1 MKKQENNMR
10 KLWKSFKVF
19 LFFLT
24 FPIYAYS
31 IELSEYGLN
40 LNDFSELKEI
50 RTLYV
55 SEQEGEDRFINP
67 EEDFNNSK
75 KIEKYFLNSN
85 FLSNETDTI
94 YQFCCN
100 SKSEMQKIIV
110 GKIDNASEKFQSL
123 NSKDVI
129 NLDNEIKVSN
139 FLYFQNK
146 KLIKS
151 IFIKDDKYNY
161 LQVKPEKQ
169 SYTLYLN
176 SPLKFKDTITSLDA
190 VKWSDFSITD
200 FDLEVSFSPNFKSIQ
215 NLADGI
221 LVFKAPKLD
230 IFLVLDDRNNKII
243 YTDEN
248 LKKIKYH
255 GDYDPNA
262 DLTNPSSYLNPTLLN
277 FLPTGLKKIL
287 DKGREL
293 NSNYPLNYTFEDLME
308 LVNNSEKL
316 NINTINFAKQ
326 KESELESVIQKKQA
340 ELKAEEDKAN
350 AEKLK
355 AAQLEEQRAAEER
368 QKILDQQAEEENQRM
383 LAEAEAAEA
392 EEKRQKY
399 MQYGLVIVL
408 IGGLIA
414 FIFFTNF
421 LDNLQ
426 KFLKQ
431 IFSKFKKKKVKSFL
445 PKDYGKKKKKNKKIL
460 GNWVAD
466 WANSYEDPRSAY
478 FIVLATCIVSVILLF
493 TIGANAEHTESN
505 AVVTFLWIIIITII
519 VSGYLSVK
527 IYSGISTY
535 HCPKCKRI
543 YAGEIYKQ
551 IHLGSRQQAA
561 KFRVTEKRRIKYRDH
576 QGFTKYNDYEVEKDE
591 RGIEQIDTYNN
602 KTKCKLCNHKWEYN
616 SSSAT
621 RIA

>member
-1 MKKQENNMR
+1 MR

-31 IELSEYGLN
+31 VELSEYGLN

-50 RTLYV
+50 RTLYI

-230 IFLVLDDRNNKII
+230 IFLVVDDRNNKII

-355 AAQLEEQRAAEER
+355 AAQIEEQRAAEER

-383 LAEAEAAEA
+383 LAEAKAADA

-399 MQYGLVIVL
+399 IQYGLVIVL

-431 IFSKFKKKKVKSFL
+431 IFSKFKKKKVKSYL

-478 FIVLATCIVSVILLF
+478 YIVLATCIVSVFLFFSLVGQINKNPDSTGWMVFGWIL
-493 TIGANAEHTESN
+493 
-505 AVVTFLWIIIITII
+505 IITGII
-519 VSGYLSVK
+519 SGYLTAK

-591 RGIEQIDTYNN
+591 RGIEQIDTYLN
-602 KTKCKLCNHKWEYN
+602 KTKCLLCNHKWEYN

-621 RIA
+621 RVA

>member
-1 MKKQENNMR
+1 M
-10 KLWKSFKVF
+10 
-19 LFFLT
+19 
-24 FPIYAYS
+24 
-31 IELSEYGLN
+31 
-40 LNDFSELKEI
+40 
-50 RTLYV
+50 
-55 SEQEGEDRFINP
+55 
-67 EEDFNNSK
+67 
-75 KIEKYFLNSN
+75 
-85 FLSNETDTI
+85 
-94 YQFCCN
+94 
-100 SKSEMQKIIV
+100 
-110 GKIDNASEKFQSL
+110 
-123 NSKDVI
+123 
-129 NLDNEIKVSN
+129 
-139 FLYFQNK
+139 
-146 KLIKS
+146 
-151 IFIKDDKYNY
+151 
-161 LQVKPEKQ
+161 
-169 SYTLYLN
+169 
-176 SPLKFKDTITSLDA
+176 
-190 VKWSDFSITD
+190 
-200 FDLEVSFSPNFKSIQ
+200 
-215 NLADGI
+215 
-221 LVFKAPKLD
+221 
-230 IFLVLDDRNNKII
+230 
-243 YTDEN
+243 
-248 LKKIKYH
+248 
-255 GDYDPNA
+255 
-262 DLTNPSSYLNPTLLN
+262 NPTLLN

-383 LAEAEAAEA
+383 LAEAKAADA

-399 MQYGLVIVL
+399 IQYGLVIVL

-460 GNWVAD
+460 GNWLAD

-478 FIVLATCIVSVILLF
+478 YIVLATCIVSVFLFFSLVGQINKNPDSTGWMVFGWIL
-493 TIGANAEHTESN
+493 
-505 AVVTFLWIIIITII
+505 IITGII
-519 VSGYLSVK
+519 SGYLTAK

-591 RGIEQIDTYNN
+591 RGIEQIDTYLN
-602 KTKCKLCNHKWEYN
+602 KTKCLLCNHKWEYN

-621 RIA
+621 RVA

>member
-40 LNDFSELKEI
+40 INDFSELKEI

-85 FLSNETDTI
+85 FLSNETDVI
-94 YQFCCN
+94 YQFCCESAGDF
-100 SKSEMQKIIV
+100 SKIFV
-110 GKIDNASEKFQSL
+110 GEINNASEKFQSL
-123 NSKDVI
+123 NSKEVL
-129 NLDNEIKVSN
+129 NLDKEIKVRN
-139 FLYFQNK
+139 LLFFQNK
-146 KLIKS
+146 KLTKS
-151 IFIKDDKYNY
+151 VFIKDDRYNL
-161 LQVKPEKQ
+161 LQVDPEKQ
-169 SYTLYLN
+169 IYSLYFN
-176 SPLKFKDTITSLDA
+176 SPLKFKDTVSSVDE
-190 VKWSDFSITD
+190 VNWSDFSVTD
-200 FDLEVSFSPNFKSIQ
+200 FDLEIEFTPNYKSIQ
-215 NLADGI
+215 NFAENI
-221 LVFKAPKLD
+221 FVFKAPKLD
-230 IFLVLDDRNNKII
+230 IFLVADDRNNKII

-262 DLTNPSSYLNPTLLN
+262 DITNPSSYLNPTLLN

-293 NSNYPLNYTFEDLME
+293 NSNYPLNYTLEDLIE
-308 LVNNSEKL
+308 LINNSEKL

-326 KESELESVIQKKQA
+326 KENELESVIQKKQA

-355 AAQLEEQRAAEER
+355 AAQLEEQKAAEER
-368 QKILDQQAEEENQRM
+368 QRILDQKAEEENQRM
-383 LAEAEAAEA
+383 LAEAKAADA

-399 MQYGLVIVL
+399 IQYGLVIVL

-460 GNWVAD
+460 GDWVAD

-478 FIVLATCIVSVILLF
+478 FIVLATLIVSVILLF
-493 TIGANAEHTESN
+493 TIGANASTPASS
-505 AVVTFLWIIIITII
+505 VVTTLLWIMIITII
-519 VSGYLSVK
+519 ISGYLTFK

-543 YAGEIYKQ
+543 YAGEIYHQ
-551 IHLGSRQQAA
+551 THLGSRQRARTY
-561 KFRVTEKRRIKYRDH
+561 RVRDNRTIRYKDH
-576 QGFTKYNDYEVEKDE
+576 RGFNKTDNYTIERDE
-591 RGIEQIDTYNN
+591 TGVEQIDSYHN

>member
-1 MKKQENNMR
+1 MKE
-10 KLWKSFKVF
+10 LWKSFKVF
-19 LFFLT
+19 LFFLI

-31 IELSEYGLN
+31 IELNEYGLN

-50 RTLYV
+50 RTLYI
-55 SEQEGEDRFINP
+55 SKQEGEDKFINP

-230 IFLVLDDRNNKII
+230 IFLVADDRNNKII

-293 NSNYPLNYTFEDLME
+293 NSNYPLNYTLEDLME

-355 AAQLEEQRAAEER
+355 AAQLEEQKAAEER
-368 QKILDQQAEEENQRM
+368 QRILDQKAEEENQRM
-383 LAEAEAAEA
+383 LAEAKAADA

-399 MQYGLVIVL
+399 IQYGLVIVL

-478 FIVLATCIVSVILLF
+478 YIVLATCIVSVFLFFSLVGQFNKNPDSTGWMVFGWIL
-493 TIGANAEHTESN
+493 
-505 AVVTFLWIIIITII
+505 IITGII
-519 VSGYLSVK
+519 SCYLTAK

-591 RGIEQIDTYNN
+591 RGIEQIDTYLN
-602 KTKCKLCNHKWEYN
+602 KTKCLLCNHKWEYN

-621 RIA
+621 RVA

>member
-1 MKKQENNMR
+1 MR

-31 IELSEYGLN
+31 VELSEYGLN

-50 RTLYV
+50 RTLYI

-67 EEDFNNSK
+67 EEDFNNPN
-75 KIEKYFLNSN
+75 KIEKYYLNSN
-85 FLSNETDTI
+85 FLSNETDII
-94 YQFCCN
+94 YQFCCKSAGDF
-100 SKSEMQKIIV
+100 SKIFV
-110 GKIDNASEKFQSL
+110 GEINNASEKFQSL
-123 NSKDVI
+123 NSKEVL
-129 NLDNEIKVSN
+129 NLDKEIKVKN
-139 FLYFQNK
+139 LLYFQNK
-146 KLIKS
+146 KLTKS
-151 IFIKDDKYNY
+151 VFIKDDRYNL
-161 LQVKPEKQ
+161 LQVDPEKQ
-169 SYTLYLN
+169 IYALYFN
-176 SPLKFKDTITSLDA
+176 SPLKFKDTVSSVDE
-190 VKWSDFSITD
+190 VNWSDFSVTD
-200 FDLEVSFSPNFKSIQ
+200 FDLEIEFTPNYKSIQ
-215 NLADGI
+215 NFAENI
-221 LVFKAPKLD
+221 FVFKAPKLD
-230 IFLVLDDRNNKII
+230 IFLVADDRNNKII

-262 DLTNPSSYLNPTLLN
+262 DITNPSSYLNPTLLN

-383 LAEAEAAEA
+383 LAEAKAADA

-399 MQYGLVIVL
+399 IQYGLVIVL

-519 VSGYLSVK
+519 VSGYLTVK

-551 IHLGSRQQAA
+551 THLGSRQRA
-561 KFRVTEKRRIKYRDH
+561 RKYRVQDNRTLKYKDH
-576 QGFTKYNDYEVEKDE
+576 QGITRYNNYTIEKDE
-591 RGIEQIDTYNN
+591 TGVEQIDSYHN
-602 KTKCKLCNHKWEYN
+602 KVKCKLCSHKWEYN

-621 RIA
+621 RVA

>member
-1 MKKQENNMR
+1 MR

-31 IELSEYGLN
+31 VELSEYGLN

-50 RTLYV
+50 RTLYI

-215 NLADGI
+215 NLADGV

-230 IFLVLDDRNNKII
+230 IFLVVDDRNNKII

-383 LAEAEAAEA
+383 LAEAKAADA

-399 MQYGLVIVL
+399 IQYGLVIVL

>member
-1 MKKQENNMR
+1 MKK
-10 KLWKSFKVF
+10 LWISFKV
-19 LFFLT
+19 LFF
-24 FPIYAYS
+24 FFFSISSHS

-40 LNDFSELKEI
+40 HNSFSELQEL
-50 RTLYV
+50 RTIYLT
-55 SEQEGEDRFINP
+55 
-67 EEDFNNSK
+67 EDFNSIDPEDTENFANIK
-75 KIEKYFLNSN
+75 DFYLNSN
-85 FLSNETDTI
+85 FLSDEIDTV

-100 SKSEMQKIIV
+100 SKSDAFILI
-110 GKIDNASEKFQSL
+110 GKINDAEEKFKTSSL
-123 NSKDVI
+123 GDVYGLNKQI
-129 NLDNEIKVSN
+129 NTKNLLAFEKG
-139 FLYFQNK
+139 

-151 IFIKDDKYNY
+151 VFIKEDKYNIFQKETEEQIY
-161 LQVKPEKQ
+161 
-169 SYTLYLN
+169 SLYLN
-176 SPLKFKDTITSLDA
+176 SSLKFKNTFNSISKVNWRDLSPDDFELRLESSPNYTSLLDIASA
-190 VKWSDFSITD
+190 VS
-200 FDLEVSFSPNFKSIQ
+200 
-215 NLADGI
+215 
-221 LVFKAPKLD
+221 VFKIPKLNY
-230 IFLVLDDRNNKII
+230 FGVLDEKSNKII

-255 GDYDPNA
+255 GELNENA
-262 DLTNPSSYLNPTLLN
+262 DMLNPSSFLNPTLLN
-277 FLPTGLKKIL
+277 FLPTEYKKVL
-287 DKGREL
+287 NKGREI
-293 NSNYPLNYTFEDLME
+293 NSNYPLNFTFNELIDLISNVE
-308 LVNNSEKL
+308 TLYVDNV
-316 NINTINFAKQ
+316 NFAKQ
-326 KESELESVIQKKQA
+326 KESELQSLIQKKQA
-340 ELKAEEDKAN
+340 EIKAKEDEAN

-355 AAQLEEQRAAEER
+355 AAQLEEQKAQEER
-368 QKILDQQAEEENQRM
+368 QKILDQQAEEENQRL
-383 LAEAEAAEA
+383 LAEYAAA
-392 EEKRQKY
+392 DAAEKRQKY
-399 MQYGLVIVL
+399 MQYGLIILL

-431 IFSKFKKKKVKSFL
+431 IFSKFKKKKLKSYL

-478 FIVLATCIVSVILLF
+478 YIVLATLIVSVFLF
-493 TIGANAEHTESN
+493 FIFVGQVNNNPESTGL
-505 AVVTFLWIIIITII
+505 VVFGWIIIITFLI
-519 VSGYLSVK
+519 SGYLTFK

-591 RGIEQIDTYNN
+591 YGTEQIDTYLN
-602 KTKCKLCNHKWEYN
+602 KTKCLLCNHKWEYN

-621 RIA
+621 RVA

>member
-31 IELSEYGLN
+31 VELSEYGLN

-50 RTLYV
+50 RTLYI

-67 EEDFNNSK
+67 EEDFNNPN
-75 KIEKYFLNSN
+75 KIEKYYLNSN
-85 FLSNETDTI
+85 FLSNETDII
-94 YQFCCN
+94 YQFCCKSAGDF
-100 SKSEMQKIIV
+100 SKIFV
-110 GKIDNASEKFQSL
+110 GEINNASEKFQSL
-123 NSKDVI
+123 NSKEVL
-129 NLDNEIKVSN
+129 NLDKEIKVKN
-139 FLYFQNK
+139 LLYFQNK
-146 KLIKS
+146 KLTKS
-151 IFIKDDKYNY
+151 VFIKDDRYNL
-161 LQVKPEKQ
+161 LQVDPEKQ
-169 SYTLYLN
+169 IYALYFN
-176 SPLKFKDTITSLDA
+176 SPLKFKDTVSSVDE
-190 VKWSDFSITD
+190 VNWSDFSVTD
-200 FDLEVSFSPNFKSIQ
+200 FDLEIEFTPNYKSIQ
-215 NLADGI
+215 NFAENI
-221 LVFKAPKLD
+221 FVFKAPKLD
-230 IFLVLDDRNNKII
+230 IFLVADDRNNKII

-262 DLTNPSSYLNPTLLN
+262 DITNPSSYLNPTLLN

-383 LAEAEAAEA
+383 LAEAKAADA

-399 MQYGLVIVL
+399 IQYGLVIVL

-519 VSGYLSVK
+519 VSGYLTVK

-551 IHLGSRQQAA
+551 THLGSRQRA
-561 KFRVTEKRRIKYRDH
+561 RKYRVQDNRTLKYKDH
-576 QGFTKYNDYEVEKDE
+576 QGITRYNNYTIEKDE
-591 RGIEQIDTYNN
+591 TGVEQIDSYHN
-602 KTKCKLCNHKWEYN
+602 KVKCKLCSHKWEYN

-621 RIA
+621 RVA

>member
-31 IELSEYGLN
+31 VELSEYGLN

-50 RTLYV
+50 RTLYI

-215 NLADGI
+215 NLADGV

-230 IFLVLDDRNNKII
+230 IFLVVDDRNNKII

-383 LAEAEAAEA
+383 LAEAKAADA

-399 MQYGLVIVL
+399 IQYGLVIVL

-505 AVVTFLWIIIITII
+505 AVVTFFWIIIITII
-519 VSGYLSVK
+519 VSGYLTVK

>member
-1 MKKQENNMR
+1 MR

-31 IELSEYGLN
+31 VELSEYGLN

-50 RTLYV
+50 RTLYI
-55 SEQEGEDRFINP
+55 SKQEGEDQFINP
-67 EEDFNNSK
+67 EEDFNNSN
-75 KIEKYFLNSN
+75 KIEKYYLNSN
-85 FLSNETDTI
+85 FLSNETDII
-94 YQFCCN
+94 YQFCCSSTGDF
-100 SKSEMQKIIV
+100 SKIFV
-110 GKIDNASEKFQSL
+110 GEINNANEKFQSL
-123 NSKDVI
+123 NSKEVF
-129 NLDNEIKVSN
+129 NLDDEIKVRN
-139 FLYFQNK
+139 LLFFQNK
-146 KLIKS
+146 KLTKS
-151 IFIKDDKYNY
+151 VFIKDDRYNL
-161 LQVKPEKQ
+161 LQVDPEKQ
-169 SYTLYLN
+169 IYALYLN
-176 SPLKFKDTITSLDA
+176 SPLKFKDTVSSVDE
-190 VKWSDFSITD
+190 VNWSDFSVTD
-200 FDLEVSFSPNFKSIQ
+200 FDLEIEFTPNYKSIQ
-215 NLADGI
+215 NLAEGI
-221 LVFKAPKLD
+221 FVFKAPKLD
-230 IFLVLDDRNNKII
+230 IFLVADDRNNKII

-262 DLTNPSSYLNPTLLN
+262 DITNPSSYLNPTLLN

-293 NSNYPLNYTFEDLME
+293 NSNYPLNYTLEDLKE
-308 LVNNSEKL
+308 LINNSEKL

-368 QKILDQQAEEENQRM
+368 QKILDQKAEEENQRM
-383 LAEAEAAEA
+383 LAEAKAADA

-399 MQYGLVIVL
+399 IQYGLVIVL

-431 IFSKFKKKKVKSFL
+431 IFSKFQKKKVKSFL

-478 FIVLATCIVSVILLF
+478 FIVLATLIVSVILLF
-493 TIGANAEHTESN
+493 TIGANASTPASS
-505 AVVTFLWIIIITII
+505 VVQTFLWIMAITII
-519 VSGYLSVK
+519 ISGYLTFK

-543 YAGEIYKQ
+543 YAGEIYNQ
-551 IHLGSRQQAA
+551 THLGSRQRA
-561 KFRVTEKRRIKYRDH
+561 KTYRVRDNRTLRYKDH
-576 QGFTKYNDYEVEKDE
+576 RGFNKTDNYTIERDE
-591 RGIEQIDTYNN
+591 TGVEQIDTYHN
-602 KTKCKLCNHKWEYN
+602 KVKCKLCSHKWEYN

-621 RIA
+621 RVA